1 MLFLLQISLKIKVS
15 REFRYKKQVVF
26 DTTREKIED
35 KKMNTAVIET
45 ERLILRRFT
54 EGDMEAV
61 REIFGD
67 EEVNR
72 FLPWFPVR
80 SLEEV
85 REFYEERYAEKYRQG
100 DGYYYAVCWK
110 GNGVPVGYV
119 NVEMGEAV
127 EFGYG
132 LRKEFWGN
140 GVITEAGKAVIERL
154 KRDGIP
160 YITATHDVRNPR
172 SGEVMKRLGMKYQY
186 SYEEQWQPKDLL
198 VTFRMYQLNLDG
210 DEDRVSRGSWD
221 AASVHFVE
229 NI

>member
-1 MLFLLQISLKIKVS
+1 MVS
-15 REFRYKKQVVF
+15 
-26 DTTREKIED
+26 
-35 KKMNTAVIET
+35 
-45 ERLILRRFT
+45 
-54 EGDMEAV
+54 
-61 REIFGD
+61 
-67 EEVNR
+67 
-72 FLPWFPVR
+72 VR

-127 EFGYG
+127 DFGYG

-154 KRDGIP
+154 K
-160 YITATHDVRNPR
+160 H
-172 SGEVMKRLGMKYQY
+172 QY
-186 SYEEQWQPKDLL
+186 SYEEQWQPKDLQ

-210 DEDRVSRGSWD
+210 MRTGFIGGIGMLLR
-221 AASVHFVE
+221 F
-229 NI
+229 IL